1 MRQTETGAPSTKKA
15 GTIDPFS
22 GPLWNLHSGL
32 GVSLDGGGVG
42 FAWRGRVFSAAA
54 APLTATMCGTCRL
67 LFDGIF
73 WMEDKSRKWLVIAF
87 VVAHLMGG
95 ASYCIV
101 DA

>member
-1 MRQTETGAPSTKKA
+1 MVVVSVLHGGEESSQQLQHHLTG
-15 GTIDPFS
+15 D
-22 GPLWNLHSGL
+22 
-32 GVSLDGGGVG
+32 
-42 FAWRGRVFSAAA
+42 
-54 APLTATMCGTCRL
+54 TATMCGTCRL